1 MEYIIPETNL
11 ITVAKENFD
20 NSTKYII
27 EPLSPGFGV
36 TLGNS
41 LRRVLLSSL
50 PGSAITT
57 IKIDGVSHE
66 FTSIQGLKEDMVE
79 LILNL
84 KKIKVKSHSEDPV
97 TLTLDVKGAKKIT
110 SDDFSKNPTIEF
122 IPNQYIGTL
131 ADKSKLKA
139 EITVEQG
146 RGYVSSDAKKEQKLP
161 LGTIALDCIFSP
173 IEKVNFLVE
182 NTRVGRI
189 TNYDKLILEITTD
202 GTISSEEALNSSLKI
217 LSDHMLKIMES
228 DNLIIKAKEEKTAKK
243 KAKLKTK
250 DES

>member
-228 DNLIIKAKEEKTAKK
+228 DNLIIKADDEKTSKK
-243 KAKLKTK
+243 KAKSKIK